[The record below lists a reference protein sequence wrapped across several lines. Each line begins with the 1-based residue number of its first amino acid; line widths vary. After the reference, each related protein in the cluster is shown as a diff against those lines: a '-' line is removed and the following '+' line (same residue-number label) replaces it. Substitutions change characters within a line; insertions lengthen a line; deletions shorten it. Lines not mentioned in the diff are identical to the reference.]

1 MNLTYT
7 QHDAAGV
14 VHIADTRLDASI
26 AIQFKDTFRTLT
38 SGGGDVILDLSD
50 VEFLDSSGLGA
61 IVAVYKALGSGRHMA
76 LAGLQSPVEKV
87 MMLTRMN
94 TVFAIFPTLDA
105 GLAAA
110 DAGPAADADATADC
124 TAAE

>member
-7 QHDAAGV
+7 QHDTVGV
-14 VHIADTRLDASI
+14 VHIADQRLDASI
-26 AIQFKDTFRTLT
+26 AIQFKETFRTLT
-38 SGGGDVILDLSD
+38 AGGGDVILDLSD

-61 IVAVYKALGSGRHMA
+61 IVAVYKALGNGRHMA
-76 LAGLQSPVEKV
+76 LAGLQPPVEKV
-87 MMLTRMN
+87 MTLTRMN
-94 TVFAIFPTLDA
+94 AVFRIFPTLDA

-110 DAGPAADADATADC
+110 GP

>member
-7 QHDAAGV
+7 QHDTVGV
-14 VHIADTRLDASI
+14 IHIADMRLDASI
-26 AIQFKDTFRTLT
+26 AIQFKETFRTLT
-38 SGGGDVILDLSD
+38 ADGGDVILDLSD

-61 IVAVYKALGSGRHMA
+61 IVAVYKALGTGRHMA
-76 LAGLQSPVEKV
+76 LAGLQPPVEKV

-94 TVFAIFPTLDA
+94 AVFAIFPTLEVA
-105 GLAAA
+105 LTA
-110 DAGPAADADATADC
+110 AGP

>member
-7 QHDAAGV
+7 QHDTVGV
-14 VHIADTRLDASI
+14 VHIAEQRLDASI
-26 AIQFKDTFRTLT
+26 AIQFKETFRTLT
-38 SGGGDVILDLSD
+38 AAGGDVILDLSD

-76 LAGLQSPVEKV
+76 LAGLQPPVEKV
-87 MMLTRMN
+87 MLLTRMN
-94 TVFAIFPTLDA
+94 SVFPIFASLDA
-105 GLAAA
+105 ALAAA
-110 DAGPAADADATADC
+110 GP

>member
-7 QHDAAGV
+7 QHDAVGV
-14 VHIADTRLDASI
+14 VHIADQRLDASI
-26 AIQFKDTFRTLT
+26 AIQFKETFRALT
-38 SGGGDVILDLSD
+38 ADGGDVILDLSD

-61 IVAVYKALGSGRHMA
+61 IVAVYKALGTGRHMA
-76 LAGLQSPVEKV
+76 LAGLQPPVEKV

-94 TVFAIFPTLDA
+94 AVFRIFPTLNA

-110 DAGPAADADATADC
+110 GP

>member
-7 QHDAAGV
+7 QHDTVGV
-14 VHIADTRLDASI
+14 VHLADSRLDASI
-26 AIQFKDTFRTLT
+26 AIQFKETFRTLT
-38 SGGGDVILDLSD
+38 ADGGDVILDLSD

-61 IVAVYKALGSGRHMA
+61 IVAVYKALGTGRHMA
-76 LAGLQSPVEKV
+76 LAGLQPPVEKV
-87 MMLTRMN
+87 MLLTRMN
-94 TVFAIFPTLDA
+94 AVFAIFPTLDA

-110 DAGPAADADATADC
+110 GP

>member
-7 QHDAAGV
+7 QHDTVGV

-26 AIQFKDTFRTLT
+26 AIQFKETFRTLT
-38 SGGGDVILDLSD
+38 AGGDDVILDLSD

-61 IVAVYKALGSGRHMA
+61 IVAVYKALGTGRHMA

-87 MMLTRMN
+87 MTLTRMN
-94 TVFAIFPTLDA
+94 AVFAIFPTLDSA
-105 GLAAA
+105 LAA
-110 DAGPAADADATADC
+110 AGPAA
-124 TAAE
+124 AE

>member
-7 QHDAAGV
+7 QHDTVGV
-14 VHIADTRLDASI
+14 VHLADSRLDASI
-26 AIQFKDTFRTLT
+26 AIQFKETFRTLT
-38 SGGGDVILDLSD
+38 ADGGDVILDLSD

-61 IVAVYKALGSGRHMA
+61 IVAVYKALGEGRRMA
-76 LAGLQSPVEKV
+76 LAGLQPPVEKV
-87 MMLTRMN
+87 MLLTRMN
-94 TVFAIFPTLDA
+94 AVFAIFPTLDA

-110 DAGPAADADATADC
+110 GP

>member
-7 QHDAAGV
+7 QHDTVGV

-26 AIQFKDTFRTLT
+26 AIQFKETFRTLT
-38 SGGGDVILDLSD
+38 AEGGDVILDLSD

-61 IVAVYKALGSGRHMA
+61 IVAVYKALGTGRHMA
-76 LAGLQSPVEKV
+76 LAGLQAPVEKV
-87 MMLTRMN
+87 MTLTRMN
-94 TVFAIFPTLDA
+94 AVFAIFPTLDS

-110 DAGPAADADATADC
+110 GP